1 MCRSMHVAQCPTT
14 EARRGLARGVVARGL
29 RHEPT
34 ATVAQRRAEDRE
46 TVSVTRAS
54 PGRNETLSDS
64 RLRAERQ
71 AHAHR
76 GIGKSIASRTQ
87 DGLEFNPPVFLDVRK
102 ACAGKRVL
110 IMGLPGAF
118 TPC

>member
-1 MCRSMHVAQCPTT
+1 MHVAQCPTT
-14 EARRGLARGVVARGL
+14 EARRGLARDVATRGL

-34 ATVAQRRAEDRE
+34 ATVTQRRAEDRE
-46 TVSVTRAS
+46 TVSATRVARPKRDS
-54 PGRNETLSDS
+54 KCPRLGVDAAHTRNTPGAARPWRDS
-64 RLRAERQ
+64 N
-71 AHAHR
+71 HA
-76 GIGKSIASRTQ
+76 Q

-102 ACAGKRVL
+102 ACAGKKVL

>member
-14 EARRGLARGVVARGL
+14 EARASLARDVVARGL
-29 RHEPT
+29 RHEPNMLRRDE
-34 ATVAQRRAEDRE
+34 RRARNRE
-46 TVSVTRAS
+46 TVVSAS

-76 GIGKSIASRTQ
+76 GTGKSTAARTQ

-102 ACAGKRVL
+102 ACAGKKVL

>member
-1 MCRSMHVAQCPTT
+1 MLRATNVELKTAKRSQ
-14 EARRGLARGVVARGL
+14 
-29 RHEPT
+29 
-34 ATVAQRRAEDRE
+34 Q
-46 TVSVTRAS
+46 RAS
-54 PGRNETLSDS
+54 AGRNATLSES

-76 GIGKSIASRTQ
+76 GTGKAIASRTQ

-102 ACAGKRVL
+102 ACAGKKVL